1 MNIPSSSAL
10 GVAASTQYATSVHK
24 LAQDQAK
31 VDGQAAVA
39 LIDGAQP
46 EPPPPG
52 PEGQG
57 THVNRYA

>member
-1 MNIPSSSAL
+1 MNISSSPAL
-10 GVAASTQYATSVHK
+10 GAVASTQYATSVHK

-31 VDGQAAVA
+31 VEGQAAVA

-46 EPPPPG
+46 QPPPPG
-52 PEGQG
+52 LDGQG

>member
-1 MNIPSSSAL
+1 MSIDRSPAL
-10 GVAASTQYATSVHK
+10 GPVATVQYAARVQK

-31 VDGQAAVA
+31 VDGHAAVA

-46 EPPPPG
+46 QPPPPG

>member
-46 EPPPPG
+46 ELPAPG
-52 PEGQG
+52 PDGQG
-57 THVNRYA
+57 THVNTYA